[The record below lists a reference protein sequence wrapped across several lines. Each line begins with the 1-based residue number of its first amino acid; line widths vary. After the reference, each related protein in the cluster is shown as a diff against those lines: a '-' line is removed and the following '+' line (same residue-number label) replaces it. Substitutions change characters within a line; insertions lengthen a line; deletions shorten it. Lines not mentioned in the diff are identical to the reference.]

1 MKICSKIPCQRLFV
15 FGPKKIITLLEW
27 FIFYHIFDKISIN
40 RIPRSFGKHKKLC
53 LPFHYPQLST

>member
-15 FGPKKIITLLEW
+15 FGPQKIITLLEW

-40 RIPRSFGKHKKLC
+40 RIPRSFGKHKNYVC
-53 LPFHYPQLST
+53 LFTTPN